1 VPEKQ
6 RDATGVPALHMTR
19 FFERVTSLPVLAG
32 VKKLAAKTHVLRRF
46 TTGVFWT
53 LIGNVVWRFL
63 SAVSTISIAR
73 ILGPQ
78 AFGEFG
84 MIQSTIRMFLVYADF
99 GVGATSTKYIA
110 EHRISDPGK
119 AGKILKLVLVVA
131 FLLCGSVAAIL
142 FLASSYIANQV
153 LHNSALAPGLGVGAL
168 LLFFLVYGE
177 IKQCA
182 LAGFE
187 NFKAIAKANILRG
200 VATPLICIPL
210 AYFYG
215 VEGAIAGLAIVSAL
229 MLMNVSI
236 YLKKEQAGI
245 RSRETVSMRDARN
258 EIPILWKF
266 ALPGF
271 IAGTLITIMTWFGRF
286 LLTRQEHGYVELGF
300 FEAAYQWQALILFL
314 PAVFLRV
321 ILPIMSETYGKKGM
335 DEFKAAVSMQFQAV
349 CLISLPLV
357 ILTIGFSAPL
367 AAIFGKQF
375 ESTETIIPIL
385 MLSVFFFTL
394 NHSLRQVY
402 DSTGKRWTNL
412 MMYVIWAGIYLIGCL
427 LFIPKMGATGFALT
441 HLVAEMALLLVQAL
455 YVDFFLAPTI
465 IRKHIRLLMYS
476 FVLLGVSYLLQT
488 HSTGSRGLLIMS
500 GVLLLGLI
508 PIFLKFRAI
517 RT

>member
-6 RDATGVPALHMTR
+6 RDATGDPVLHMTR

-110 EHRISDPGK
+110 EHRTKEPGK
-119 AGKILKLVLVVA
+119 AGQILKLVLVVA
-131 FLLCGSVAAIL
+131 FFLCSLTAVIL
-142 FLASSYIANQV
+142 FIASPYIANNV
-153 LHNSALAPGLGVGAL
+153 LFRPELTAGLSVGAL
-168 LLFFLVYGE
+168 MLFFLVYGE

-187 NFKAIAKANILRG
+187 NFKAIAKINIFRG
-200 VATPLICIPL
+200 MATPLVCIPL
-210 AYFYG
+210 AYFWG
-215 VEGAIAGLAIVSAL
+215 VEGAIAGLAIVSAF
-229 MLMNVSI
+229 MLMHVSV
-236 YLKKEQAGI
+236 YLKREQARI
-245 RSRETVSMRDARN
+245 LSPEPIHLRETKK

-271 IAGTLITIMTWFGRF
+271 LTGLLISAMMWFGRF
-286 LLTRQEHGYVELGF
+286 LLAREENGYTELGF
-300 FEAAYQWQALILFL
+300 FEAANQWQAIILFL
-314 PAVFLRV
+314 PAVLIRV
-321 ILPIMSETYGKKGM
+321 ILPILSETFGKKGR

-349 CLISLPLV
+349 CLVSLPLV
-357 ILTIGFSAPL
+357 ILTIGFSKPL

-375 ESTETIIPIL
+375 EGTETVIPVL

-394 NHSLRQVY
+394 NHSVRQIY
-402 DSTGKRWTNL
+402 DSAAKRWTNL
-412 MMYVIWAGIYLIGCL
+412 MMYVIWAGVYLISCL

-441 HLVAEMALLLVQAL
+441 HLMAEMALLLVQAL

-476 FVLLGVSYLLQT
+476 FLLLGVSYLLQT